1 MLELETFRDGL
12 LRKLEAGE
20 SESEQVA
27 NAQEVPLAVILE
39 AVELAA
45 AMSENVGFWQSA
57 GKAIDGL
64 DRDGKLSLEDVT
76 LAILQWLR
84 FALVWTS
91 LAERPSMNSKAGE
104 AQEGLPVFVNIYD
117 VSQEDSV
124 HKLNK
129 WLAHKNN
136 PLKFGGVFH
145 AGIEVNGL
153 EWSFGLSLDETMP
166 GVSCCEPRSHP
177 AHRFRQ
183 AHRLKNSRLS
193 AEDIG
198 DLISKLLEEY
208 PGSDYNLLRRN
219 CCHFADD
226 FSRRLGAG
234 KIPGWVYRLARV
246 GARVDGLMQAVSG
259 RKLLP
264 DMIPDDEDAYS
275 TDDE

>member
-1 MLELETFRDGL
+1 M
-12 LRKLEAGE
+12 
-20 SESEQVA
+20 
-27 NAQEVPLAVILE
+27 PLAAILE
-39 AVELAA
+39 AVHLAS

-145 AGIEVNGL
+145 AGVEVGGE
-153 EWSFGLSLDETMP
+153 EWCFGSTKRETLP
-166 GVSCCEPRSHP
+166 GVFSVPPRSDPQH
-177 AHRFRQ
+177 HFRQ
-183 AHRLKNSRLS
+183 TVYLGKTQMSRERIAS
-193 AEDIG
+193 TIA
-198 DLISKLLEEY
+198 DLIEDY
-208 PGSDYNLLRRN
+208 PGD
-219 CCHFADD
+219 
-226 FSRRLGAG
+226 
-234 KIPGWVYRLARV
+234 
-246 GARVDGLMQAVSG
+246 
-259 RKLLP
+259 RK
-264 DMIPDDEDAYS
+264 S
-275 TDDE
+275 VV